1 MSTVP
6 VDYENEIVYCFPYSS
21 STAGSHVDLYEPPPF
36 LARES
41 ALLCICLCPG
51 LSSRNGK

>member
-6 VDYENEIVYCFPYSS
+6 VDYENEIVYYFPHSS
-21 STAGSHVDLYEPPPF
+21 STASIHVGLYELPF
-36 LARES
+36 LARVS

-51 LSSRNGK
+51 LSSRYGK